1 MSLTAGQYPQ
11 KSPQRRSLFRSSLFS
26 FLSQSSGDRSSPA
39 AASPMAEGGSCF
51 MLPPKRALVNL
62 GWMSTSA
69 PTLSQ
74 SNMQTAPYSAPY
86 PSSSQCSLSHGS
98 SSSGSQRLKGSLGRV
113 WGKLSSMQLMTMGC
127 RIDSLVSGS
136 TRPSVT
142 DEAAAQEAAEQ
153 SAQDH
158 SNEVL
163 QIVRKELQQRNLKI
177 DDFVFFGTVGTGSFG
192 RVCIVDI
199 KGSQSWYPAM
209 ALKILSKHKVIT
221 MKQVEHVKDERR
233 ILSQISHPFIVN
245 LLASFQ
251 DEKRLF
257 LLMEYVNGGELFSY
271 LRKQTFMPTDQARLY
286 AAEITLAFQYLHG
299 RSIVYRDLKPENL
312 LIDAQGHIK
321 ITDFGF
327 AKVVVG
333 RTWTLCGT
341 HEYLAPESITRR
353 GHGLQ
358 VDWWALGILLF
369 EMLAGRPPFV
379 DDTPL
384 GIYKKIIAGKIE
396 FPPLFDCA
404 AKSLVKRLLIH
415 EPNKRYGCLRDGAED
430 VKNHKFFRGI
440 DWNLCYHKKIHPPYK
455 PNVRGPRDSSMFD
468 SYAESTESSAPAV
481 DAATQQALFQNF

>member
-1 MSLTAGQYPQ
+1 MSLTADQYPQ
-11 KSPQRRSLFRSSLFS
+11 KPPQRKSLFRSSLLS
-26 FLSQSSGDRSSPA
+26 FLSQSSGERSPPVAPPA
-39 AASPMAEGGSCF
+39 SEESSF
-51 MLPPKRALVNL
+51 MLPAKRSLVNF
-62 GWMSTSA
+62 GWISASASTI
-69 PTLSQ
+69 SQ
-74 SNMQTAPYSAPY
+74 PAMQTAAYSAPY
-86 PSSSQCSLSHGS
+86 PSSSQCSLSHGNS
-98 SSSGSQRLKGSLGRV
+98 TSGGQRIKGSLGRV
-113 WGKLSSMQLMTMGC
+113 WGKLSSMQLMNSC

-136 TRPSVT
+136 TRPSVA
-142 DEAAAQEAAEQ
+142 DEAAASEAAEEVENSQ
-153 SAQDH
+153 
-158 SNEVL
+158 NEIIQL
-163 QIVRKELQQRNLKI
+163 VRKDLHGRDLKI
-177 DDFVFFGTVGTGSFG
+177 EDFVFFGTVGTGSFG

-209 ALKILSKHKVIT
+209 ALKILSKHKVVT

-286 AAEITLAFQYLHG
+286 AAEITLAFQYLHE

-327 AKVVVG
+327 AKVVTG

-440 DWNLCYHKKIHPPYK
+440 DWNLCYQRKIRPLYK
-455 PNVRGPRDSSMFD
+455 PNIRGPRDSSMFD
-468 SYAESTESSAPAV
+468 TYAESTESSAPV
-481 DAATQQALFQNF
+481 IDAATQQALFHNF